1 MSHMETRGGEGR
13 SHEWKDMRSFIS
25 RRIPRSRRSAFWSSR
40 LALGGLLVVLFFTLS
55 CATDQEQEAPVSV
68 VTLALSPAG
77 GSWFTIGGV
86 LADVIT
92 DFAPDV
98 RGIAEETGG
107 AVENVRLVG
116 TGQSDFGFVILK
128 IAQQGYRGEAPFN
141 QAFPDLRM
149 LFANFQI
156 GRLHMVVLEDL
167 PLESVC
173 DVQGR
178 QVAVGPSGH
187 GSIPNLRE
195 IFSAGCGFTFDE
207 ITPVYLPYNQALITL
222 GDNRVDAS
230 VLYIAPPVAALSEF
244 GATHSYRLLPLP
256 STAREQIIS
265 SYPYYVDVV
274 IPAGTYDQVTA
285 DVPTVGTANGMAVN
299 ANVADEV
306 VYKIVKA
313 AFENLER
320 LRESHPTL
328 MDFGLE
334 DAVTGGL
341 IPFHEGAIRYYREQG
356 VWTGE
361 QQMVST
367 GEEGR
372 TPTGTEI
379 E

>member
-1 MSHMETRGGEGR
+1 MSHVEARGGLRQADEGK
-13 SHEWKDMRSFIS
+13 ELRSFIS
-25 RRIPRSRRSAFWSSR
+25 RRMPRSRKSSFWSIR
-40 LALGGLLVVLFFTLS
+40 PVWAGLLVVLLFTLS
-55 CATDQEQEAPVSV
+55 CTTDQEPGAAPTV
-68 VTLALSPAG
+68 VNLALSPAG
-77 GSWFTIGGV
+77 GSWFAIGGV

-92 DFAPDV
+92 DSAPGL
-98 RGIAEETGG
+98 RGIAEVTGG

-116 TGQSDFGFVILK
+116 TGQSDLGFVILK
-128 IAQQGYRGEAPFN
+128 IAQQGYRGQAPFN

-156 GRLHMVVLEDL
+156 GRLHMVVPEDS

-173 DVQGR
+173 DVEGKR
-178 QVAVGPSGH
+178 VAVGPSGH

-195 IFSAGCGFTFDE
+195 IFSSGCGFTFDE

-274 IPAGTYDQVTA
+274 IPAGGYDQVTA

-299 ANVADEV
+299 ANVAEEV

-320 LRESHPTL
+320 LRDSHPTL
-328 MDFGLE
+328 LDFGLE

-361 QQMVST
+361 QQTVST
-367 GEEGR
+367 GEEGL
-372 TPTGTEI
+372 TPTGTEM